1 VALII
6 PLWTNFA
13 MMKKF
18 IFIVY
23 TYQVWGNLLQYMQW
37 NKYRKWLLF
46 FSSCVWILLYFIN
59 VRIYKK

>member
-1 VALII
+1 MPKILGRFQKTEGTKEGFSPRAFRGSVALII

-23 TYQVWGNLLQYMQW
+23 TYQV
-37 NKYRKWLLF
+37 
-46 FSSCVWILLYFIN
+46 
-59 VRIYKK
+59 